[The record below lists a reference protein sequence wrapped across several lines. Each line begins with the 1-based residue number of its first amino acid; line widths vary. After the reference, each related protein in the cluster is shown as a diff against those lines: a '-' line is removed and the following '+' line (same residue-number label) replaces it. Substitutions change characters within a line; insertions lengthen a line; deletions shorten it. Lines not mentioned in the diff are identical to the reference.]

1 MPVLEGGGF
10 SFAVIDA
17 LTKLSNMNEAQWCP
31 GLTDER
37 LINVVNALLR
47 NQNFSHSKD
56 MIFNLH
62 HAHARIFA
70 RQGELDL
77 TMASLESAFDA
88 KGDLDTLV
96 LMVGVLKSAGL
107 VEEALKKLELI
118 ELALP
123 LNPILRRQ
131 WINKVQELRS
141 DIVPVHGRST
151 LSSVS
156 GAGSFT

>member
-1 MPVLEGGGF
+1 
-10 SFAVIDA
+10 
-17 LTKLSNMNEAQWCP
+17 
-31 GLTDER
+31 
-37 LINVVNALLR
+37 
-47 NQNFSHSKD
+47 
-56 MIFNLH
+56 
-62 HAHARIFA
+62 
-70 RQGELDL
+70 
-77 TMASLESAFDA
+77 
-88 KGDLDTLV
+88 
-96 LMVGVLKSAGL
+96 VLKSAGL